1 MPKIDDSNNPIKGF
15 EVRADGDQ
23 LFLVCRASG
32 LSVLHYYQRIRRS
45 TYLDDILNLAAAH
58 RIQCKAPIQAIKT
71 ELALD
76 IKFIQ
81 GPDA

>member
-1 MPKIDDSNNPIKGF
+1 MAKFDTSDNPIKGF

-32 LSVLHYYQRIRRS
+32 LSVFHYYQRIRRS
-45 TYLDDILNLAAAH
+45 TYLDDILNYAAAH

-71 ELALD
+71 ELALK
-76 IKFIQ
+76 IEFIQ
-81 GPDA
+81 EPDA